1 MLNVYTFVL
10 SHQWHAQNL
19 NTSTLQ
25 NIEQRVKPKI
35 WSKRIGSS
43 QKIKTLDQNLVE
55 VFK

>member
-35 WSKRIGSS
+35 WSNRIGSS